1 MRILSS
7 ILLLVILSFEMKAQD
22 ISKFK
27 DETFIYKGDTL
38 PVRVLY
44 PKNFDATKKYPLVL
58 FLHGRGESGN
68 NNKSQLIHGSKL
80 FLEKQ
85 DEFPAIVVFPQCSKD
100 SYWANVN
107 IVTDKEKGKRHF
119 NFLQGGKPT
128 KAMSLLLTYLKE
140 LKKLAYL
147 DEDRF
152 YLGGLS
158 MGGMGTYEML
168 RRQPNTFTAAFAI
181 CGGDHV
187 KNVRKYAHKVNL
199 WIFHGA
205 KDDVVIPEFSLL
217 IHEEL
222 KRLGAKPK
230 YTVYPD
236 ANHNSWDPAFKEPE
250 LLPWLFSNK
259 K

>member
-27 DETFIYKGDTL
+27 DETFIHKGDTL

-119 NFLQGGKPT
+119 NFQQGGKPT
-128 KAMSLLLTYLKE
+128 KAMSLLLAYLKE

-147 DEDRF
+147 DKDRF
-152 YLGGLS
+152 YVGGLS

-168 RRQPNTFTAAFAI
+168 RRQPNTFAAAFAI

-187 KNVRKYAHKVNL
+187 KNVRKYAKKVDL

-250 LLPWLFSNK
+250 LLPWLFSHK